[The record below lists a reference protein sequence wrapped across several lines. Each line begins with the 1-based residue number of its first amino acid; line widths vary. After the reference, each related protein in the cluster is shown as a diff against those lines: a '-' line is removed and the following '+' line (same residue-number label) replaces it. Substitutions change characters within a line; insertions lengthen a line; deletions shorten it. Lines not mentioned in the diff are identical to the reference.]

1 MALKWKDKDKE
12 KEYNKL
18 VNDKFEK
25 RKLVDQLERE
35 LAREMRNLK
44 QIDDVIAGTVE
55 TGTE

>member
-18 VNDKFEK
+18 VDTKFEK

-35 LAREMRNLK
+35 LAKEMRNLK